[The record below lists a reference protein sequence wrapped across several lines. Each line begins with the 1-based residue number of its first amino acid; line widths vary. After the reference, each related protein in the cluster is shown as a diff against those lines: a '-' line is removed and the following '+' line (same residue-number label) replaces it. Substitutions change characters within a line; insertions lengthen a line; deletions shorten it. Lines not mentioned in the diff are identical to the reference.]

1 MNSRRKFGAES
12 DQIAHVV
19 RVGAEDVIC
28 LLFCEFEKLVVI
40 DGSSGAVEAVV
51 GVGTVEVVGV
61 DGEEKRRR
69 GDVLHVVPLP
79 DE

>member
-1 MNSRRKFGAES
+1 MVNPCRKFGAEP

-19 RVGAEDVIC
+19 RVSAEDVIY
-28 LLFCEFEKLVVI
+28 LLFCEFEEVFVI
-40 DGSSGAVEAVV
+40 DGAGVAMEVVV
-51 GVGTVEVVGV
+51 GAAEVVGV

-69 GDVLHVVPLP
+69 SDVLHVVPLA